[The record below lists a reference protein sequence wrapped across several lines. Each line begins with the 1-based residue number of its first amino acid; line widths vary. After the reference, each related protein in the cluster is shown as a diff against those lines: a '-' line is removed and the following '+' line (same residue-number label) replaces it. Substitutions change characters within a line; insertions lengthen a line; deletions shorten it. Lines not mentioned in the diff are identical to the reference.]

1 MIVEDLLDTL
11 LTANMLPALVLVLAS
26 LLPVAV
32 PVFLPNAGDF
42 VKAGYKQV
50 YSFPQTVHLKRQL
63 SAGR

>member
-1 MIVEDLLDTL
+1 M
-11 LTANMLPALVLVLAS
+11 TANMLPALVLVLVLAS

-50 YSFPQTVHLKRQL
+50 YSVYSFPHALHLKPQL
-63 SAGR
+63 SAGG

>member
-1 MIVEDLLDTL
+1 MSV
-11 LTANMLPALVLVLAS
+11 NMLPSLVLVLAS

-50 YSFPQTVHLKRQL
+50 AFLTLITEIHFVN
-63 SAGR
+63 

>member
-1 MIVEDLLDTL
+1 M
-11 LTANMLPALVLVLAS
+11 TANMFPALVLVLAS

-50 YSFPQTVHLKRQL
+50 YSLASLTLFTSNLK
-63 SAGR
+63 

>member
-1 MIVEDLLDTL
+1 MAKTCHCYDLYDCL
-11 LTANMLPALVLVLAS
+11 LTANMFPALVLVLVLAS

-50 YSFPQTVHLKRQL
+50 YS
-63 SAGR
+63 

>member
-1 MIVEDLLDTL
+1 MIV
-11 LTANMLPALVLVLAS
+11 NMFPALVLVLVLAS

-50 YSFPQTVHLKRQL
+50 AFLILITYIHFVKKVLDAEL
-63 SAGR
+63 SV

>member
-11 LTANMLPALVLVLAS
+11 LTAKMLPALVLVS
-26 LLPVAV
+26 LPPVAV

-50 YSFPQTVHLKRQL
+50 YCI
-63 SAGR
+63 